1 MNFYFKE
8 YLLMYKKKNINMKYI
23 FKIKNKIKLLFDLE
37 SWVV

>member
-23 FKIKNKIKLLFDLE
+23 FKIKIKLSYYLI
-37 SWVV
+37 